1 MLQRW
6 FLRTEIING
15 AADIMHELS
24 EYGSEPFIGSIGFFR
39 TFVDGTEHWLCFSDD
54 DRQQYHLLQARRQEG
69 ESFMSCLHQ
78 EIERMTGLDRSN
90 DYIISGLS
98 VAHHQAPIEWSDGEP
113 PQWVIVQFFPIQLYG
128 SRARSRVEHLEN
140 TRWFTLTEIAQGQTT
155 DRKPFNRYQ
164 RALIER
170 ADLLPAYLQQ

>member
-1 MLQRW
+1 MY
-6 FLRTEIING
+6 
-15 AADIMHELS
+15 ELS
-24 EYGSEPFIGSIGFFR
+24 EYGAEPFIGSIGYFR
-39 TFVDGTEHWLCFSDD
+39 RFVDETEHWLCFWDD
-54 DRQQYHLLQARRQEG
+54 GLQEYHLLQARRLEG
-69 ESFMSCLHQ
+69 ESFLTCLHQ
-78 EIERMTGLDRSN
+78 EIEGKTGLDRIN

-128 SRARSRVEHLEN
+128 SRARYRVDSLVN
-140 TRWFTLTEIAQGQTT
+140 ARWFTLAEIAQGQSI
-155 DRKPFNRYQ
+155 DGKPLHRYQ